1 MIKYFSDKILAIIL
15 RIFNSFLETG
25 QIIEDLCEGLIG
37 PIFKENDKSN
47 PDNYTPLLS
56 LGYLWRIK
64 NNYRGICISN
74 ALLKC
79 LCLILNN
86 RLKKFSSK
94 NNLIAREQIGFREKN
109 RTTDHIFTLKLL

>member
-1 MIKYFSDKILAIIL
+1 MIKYFPDKILEIIL
-15 RIFNSFLETG
+15 RLFNSFLETG
-25 QIIEDLCEGLIG
+25 KIIEDLCEGLIA

-47 PDNYTPLLS
+47 PDNY
-56 LGYLWRIK
+56 
-64 NNYRGICISN
+64 RGTCISN

-94 NNLIAREQIGFREKN
+94 NNLIAKLRLEKKVEP
-109 RTTDHIFTLKLL
+109 RITSLPSKLL